1 MGAEPNVSQALEML
15 AGALARQE
23 KTEPDQLPPGTDY
36 EIDHISDR
44 LALATALP
52 VLKRGIE
59 AFPSAK
65 DRRQAKSAY
74 RMVAAALGIEH
85 E

>member
-1 MGAEPNVSQALEML
+1 MGAEPSVSQALEML
-15 AGALARQE
+15 AGALSRRE
-23 KTEPDQLPPGTDY
+23 KTEPD
-36 EIDHISDR
+36 HSDR

-52 VLKRGIE
+52 VLKRGVE
-59 AFPSAK
+59 AFPSAA

-74 RMVAAALGIEH
+74 RMAAAALGIEH

>member
-23 KTEPDQLPPGTDY
+23 KTEPD
-36 EIDHISDR
+36 HSDR

>member
-1 MGAEPNVSQALEML
+1 MGAEPTVREAAEALLLALE
-15 AGALARQE
+15 RQE
-23 KTEPDQLPPGTDY
+23 KATPD
-36 EIDHISDR
+36 HSDR

-59 AFPSAK
+59 AFPSAA
-65 DRRQAKSAY
+65 DRRQARSAY
-74 RMVAAALGIEH
+74 RMTAAALGIDH